1 MKSKSGIGAYILIAL
16 GAIFLLSKSGL
27 LPHPFM
33 AQWWPLIL
41 IIVGIL
47 LLIRR
52 SFCEKQQNRLE

>member
-16 GAIFLLSKSGL
+16 GVIFLLSNFGL

-41 IIVGIL
+41 ILVGIL
-47 LLIRR
+47 LLLRR
-52 SFCEKQQNRLE
+52 RAAKNSE